1 MALMARGLLRNGW
14 EVEDMYKRVYCL
26 GVGTTEGRE
35 ALLKDK
41 TCLVMRMRGINTEHR
56 DMKSLAVIRKNA
68 RPQRNNIV

>member
-41 TCLVMRMRGINTEHR
+41 TCLVMRMRGMK

-68 RPQRNNIV
+68 RPQKHNIV